1 MDRISNCDTNKF
13 VYLVVHII
21 KFLTKINI
29 ILKKT
34 KINNFVQKNVAYK
47 KKKKKKRKEKTH
59 IQFQSKDSSRS
70 KAHNKFRKV
79 KVEDKAVG
87 LTSTRFMCNK
97 KNQNLKI

>member
-34 KINNFVQKNVAYK
+34 KINNFVQKNVAYTK
-47 KKKKKKRKEKTH
+47 KKKKKNEKKRKEKTR

-70 KAHNKFRKV
+70 KAHNKFIKV
-79 KVEDKAVG
+79 KVEGKARG
-87 LTSTRFMCNK
+87 LTSTRFMCN
-97 KNQNLKI
+97 

>member
-34 KINNFVQKNVAYK
+34 KINNFVKKNVAYTKKRK
-47 KKKKKKRKEKTH
+47 KKEKEKTH
-59 IQFQSKDSSRS
+59 IQFQSKDSSRL

>member
-34 KINNFVQKNVAYK
+34 KINNFVQKNVAYTK
-47 KKKKKKRKEKTH
+47 KKKKTKRKERKKPIYNFNQRTH
-59 IQFQSKDSSRS
+59 LD
-70 KAHNKFRKV
+70 RKPTTNLE
-79 KVEDKAVG
+79 K
-87 LTSTRFMCNK
+87 LRWRTR
-97 KNQNLKI
+97 LWG

>member
-34 KINNFVQKNVAYK
+34 KINNFVQKNVAYTKKK
-47 KKKKKKRKEKTH
+47 KKKKKKRKERKKPIYNFNQRTH
-59 IQFQSKDSSRS
+59 LD
-70 KAHNKFRKV
+70 
-79 KVEDKAVG
+79 
-87 LTSTRFMCNK
+87 
-97 KNQNLKI
+97 

>member
-34 KINNFVQKNVAYK
+34 KINNFVQKNVAYTK
-47 KKKKKKRKEKTH
+47 KKKKKKKKTKRKERKKPIYNFNQRTH
-59 IQFQSKDSSRS
+59 LD
-70 KAHNKFRKV
+70 RKPTTNLE
-79 KVEDKAVG
+79 K
-87 LTSTRFMCNK
+87 LRWRTR
-97 KNQNLKI
+97 LWG